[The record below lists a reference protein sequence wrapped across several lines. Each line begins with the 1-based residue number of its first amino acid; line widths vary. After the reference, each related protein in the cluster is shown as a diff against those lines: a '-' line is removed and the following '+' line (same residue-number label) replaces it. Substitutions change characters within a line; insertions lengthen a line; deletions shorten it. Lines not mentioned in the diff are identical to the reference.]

1 MNRKSF
7 LRKWS
12 PRLMIVLIALILLY
26 ATLVSHPTNAFNQK
40 VCTSWQMV
48 KNKTFILSHPQ
59 LSENIIDTAYAEN
72 VNQQHAEQIPVLMY
86 HYLVPKSLNKEP
98 ANKSVINT
106 EDFEEGMDY
115 LHREG
120 YYTPTLQEL
129 EQYVKGEITLPK
141 KSVVITFDDGYENNL
156 VYAYPILKKY
166 NFKAAVFIIGNKV
179 PENNE
184 PFDPARKSFLTKAQM
199 EESKDV
205 FEFHSHT
212 YNLHYKGF
220 EKCGSEYAAGL
231 DTKLLKQD
239 MKQMKEFGIDT
250 PYFAYPYGN
259 KSTQMMYYLRE
270 EGYRMA
276 FSVRQ
281 GFVKPGD
288 NLMKL
293 NRLTVTTGT
302 DLSALLHPL
311 DGSLE

>member
-1 MNRKSF
+1 MIRKNF
-7 LRKWS
+7 LKKWS
-12 PRLMIVLIALILLY
+12 PRLIAILILMIVCYAALV
-26 ATLVSHPTNAFNQK
+26 THPTNTFSQK
-40 VCTSWQMV
+40 ACTSWQMV
-48 KNKTFILSHPQ
+48 KTKAFILSHDQIP
-59 LSENIIDTAYAEN
+59 ETIIDTAKSKALASGASQ
-72 VNQQHAEQIPVLMY
+72 VPVLMY

-98 ANKSVINT
+98 GNNSVMNA
-106 EDFEEGMDY
+106 EDFEKGMDY
-115 LHREG
+115 LHRAG

-129 EQYVKGEITLPK
+129 EQYVKGEISLPE

-166 NFKAAVFIIGNKV
+166 NFKAAIFVIGSKV
-179 PENNE
+179 KEEQE
-184 PFDPARKSFLTKAQM
+184 PFDPSQKSYFTKAQM
-199 EESKDV
+199 EQSKDV

-220 EKCGSEYAAGL
+220 AKCGNEYAAGL
-231 DTKLLKQD
+231 NTALLKQD
-239 MKQMKEFGIDT
+239 IQQMKTFGVDT

-259 KSTQMMYYLRE
+259 KSTQMMYYLHK

-293 NRLTVTTGT
+293 NRLTVTSKT
-302 DLSALLHPL
+302 DLSALLHPP
-311 DGSLE
+311 EI

>member
-1 MNRKSF
+1 MNRKF
-7 LRKWS
+7 LKKWS
-12 PRLMIVLIALILLY
+12 PRLIIVLVAMILLY
-26 ATLVSHPTNAFNQK
+26 AALVTHPTNAFNQK

-48 KNKTFILSHPQ
+48 KNKSFILSHRQ

-72 VNQQHAEQIPVLMY
+72 VTEQQAKQVPVLMY

-98 ANKSVINT
+98 GNKSVMNA

-129 EQYVKGEITLPK
+129 EQYINGEITLPK

-166 NFKAAVFIIGNKV
+166 NFKAAVFIIGSKTQ
-179 PENNE
+179 ENNE

-220 EKCGSEYAAGL
+220 EKCGSTYAAGL
-231 DTKLLKQD
+231 DSKLLKQD

-288 NLMKL
+288 NPMKL

-302 DLSALLHPL
+302 DLSVLLHPL
-311 DGSLE
+311 DETLE